1 MELFSIRIQRT
12 FQLVSTFYTAEREK
26 TAKLYFFEMIYLEML
41 VVRMKRIADSIIKDI
56 EELKSE
62 GKI

>member
-1 MELFSIRIQRT
+1 
-12 FQLVSTFYTAEREK
+12 
-26 TAKLYFFEMIYLEML
+26 MIYLEML

-56 EELKSE
+56 EELKFE

>member
-1 MELFSIRIQRT
+1 MKQRKPR
-12 FQLVSTFYTAEREK
+12 VMRHTAFTPQNVRK
-26 TAKLYFFEMIYLEML
+26 QPNFIFEMIYLEML

>member
-1 MELFSIRIQRT
+1 MKQRKPR
-12 FQLVSTFYTAEREK
+12 VMRHTAEREK

>member
-1 MELFSIRIQRT
+1 MKQRKPR
-12 FQLVSTFYTAEREK
+12 VMRHTAFTPQNVRK
-26 TAKLYFFEMIYLEML
+26 QPNFYFFEMIYLEML